1 MSRAEHM
8 RTTGKANDVQER
20 MRERKYICVSDA
32 WMRWAKKYLNRIDR
46 RKIKNVYL
54 DLED

>member
-1 MSRAEHM
+1 MKRAEHM
-8 RTTGKANDVQER
+8 RTTGKAWGVQER
-20 MRERKYICVSDA
+20 LHEKGFACISDA

-46 RKIKNVYL
+46 RKIKNIYI